1 MYRAMTLKILR
12 SGVDEYYSKRLA
24 EIVATTR
31 VKLLSMNG
39 RLHVLLDG
47 EDVTDEIRTP
57 AVTTAVSSVSTIRF
71 VREAMINEQRRIGK
85 NGGVVLEGRDIGTV
99 VFPDADVKIYMVASI
114 EARAERRRRELEAKG
129 IVTDLEM
136 LKREI
141 RQRDEKDSTR
151 NESPLRKADDA
162 IELDTSNMTIEE
174 QVEFVV
180 QKAEALSLAR
190 RMK

>member
-31 VKLLSMNG
+31 VELQPMNG

-71 VREAMINEQRRIGK
+71 VREAMVNEQRRIGK

-99 VFPDADVKIYMVASI
+99 VFPDADLKIYMVASI

-174 QVEFVV
+174 QVQFVV
-180 QKAEALSLAR
+180 QKAEALSVAR

>member
-31 VKLLSMNG
+31 VELLPMNG

>member
-31 VKLLSMNG
+31 VELQPMNG

-71 VREAMINEQRRIGK
+71 VREAMVNEQRRIGK

-99 VFPDADVKIYMVASI
+99 VFPDADLKIYMVASI

-180 QKAEALSLAR
+180 QKAEALSVAR